1 MPESRS
7 IKALDTGFR
16 RCDGLS
22 SAPLVPDSGFLAV
35 FLIGLLG
42 GVHCAGMCGGIV
54 SALSLQTHGSAVR
67 SGAAWPI
74 HLAYNLG
81 RIGSYAIAGALMGAL
96 GSLSLLLDN
105 WLPMQM
111 ILYVAANLMMVA
123 LGLYLTGV
131 TQTLAFTERAGQWLW
146 RRVQPATRRF
156 LPVRGAAQAFP
167 LGMLWGWL
175 PCGLVYSVLT
185 MTLLS
190 GSATRG
196 AAIMLAFGFG
206 TLPNLM
212 LAGLLLVR
220 FRSVIQGR
228 LLRLGSGLIVLAFGL
243 WGLVNAA
250 TLGGK
255 LWQGVASHT

>member
-1 MPESRS
+1 
-7 IKALDTGFR
+7 
-16 RCDGLS
+16 
-22 SAPLVPDSGFLAV
+22 VPDSGFLAV

-54 SALSLQTHGSAVR
+54 SALSLQMPESAAR
-67 SGAAWPI
+67 TGAAWPI

-81 RIGSYAIAGALMGAL
+81 RIGSYAIAGALIGSL
-96 GSLSLLLDN
+96 GSLGMLLNN
-105 WLPMQM
+105 WLPVQR

-123 LGLYLTGV
+123 LGLYLTGL
-131 TQTLAFTERAGQWLW
+131 TQTLAFAERAGQWLW

-156 LPVRGAAQAFP
+156 LPVRGMAQALP

-185 MTLLS
+185 MAMLS
-190 GSATRG
+190 GSAARG
-196 AAIMLAFGFG
+196 AAIMLAFGLG

-220 FRSVIQGR
+220 FRNVVQGR
-228 LLRLGSGLIVLAFGL
+228 ALRLGSGLIVLGFGV
-243 WGLVNAA
+243 WGLFTAGA
-250 TLGGK
+250 LGGK
-255 LWQGVASHT
+255 LWQGVVGHG

>member
-1 MPESRS
+1 M
-7 IKALDTGFR
+7 
-16 RCDGLS
+16 
-22 SAPLVPDSGFLAV
+22 PDSGFLAV

-54 SALSLQTHGSAVR
+54 SALSLQMPGKPGS
-67 SGAAWPI
+67 GGPAWTI

-81 RIGSYAIAGALMGAL
+81 RITSYAAAGALMGAL
-96 GSLSLLLDN
+96 GSLGLLLNN
-105 WLPMQM
+105 WLPVQLT
-111 ILYVAANLMMVA
+111 LYVAANLMMVA
-123 LGLYLTGV
+123 LGLYLTGA
-131 TQTLAFTERAGQWLW
+131 TQTLAFVERAGQWLW
-146 RRVQPATRRF
+146 RRLQPATRRF
-156 LPVRGAAQAFP
+156 LPVRGVAQAFP

-175 PCGLVYSVLT
+175 PCGLVYSVLA

-190 GSATRG
+190 GSAVRG
-196 AAIMLAFGFG
+196 AAIMLAFGLG

-228 LLRLGSGLIVLAFGL
+228 TLRLGAGLTVLGFGL
-243 WGLVNAA
+243 WGLFNAT

-255 LWQGVASHT
+255 LWQGVVCHV

>member
-1 MPESRS
+1 
-7 IKALDTGFR
+7 
-16 RCDGLS
+16 
-22 SAPLVPDSGFLAV
+22 VPDSGFLAV

-54 SALSLQTHGSAVR
+54 SALSLQTPGSGVR
-67 SGAAWPI
+67 SGPAWTI

-81 RIGSYAIAGALMGAL
+81 RISSYAIAGALMGAL
-96 GSLSLLLDN
+96 GSLGLLLN
-105 WLPMQM
+105 NVLPVQM
-111 ILYVAANLMMVA
+111 ALYVAANLMMVA
-123 LGLYLTGV
+123 LGFYLTGL

-146 RRVQPATRRF
+146 RCVQPATKRF
-156 LPVRGAAQAFP
+156 LPVRGATQAFP

-185 MTLLS
+185 MAILS

-196 AAIMLAFGFG
+196 ASIMLAFGLG

-220 FRSVIQGR
+220 FRDVVQGR
-228 LLRLGSGLIVLAFGL
+228 ALRLGSGLIVLSFGL
-243 WGLVNAA
+243 WGLFNAA
-250 TLGGK
+250 AMGGR
-255 LWQGVASHT
+255 LWQGVASHA